1 MRLLRDIIESYFEF
15 LDVEKKAAHNT
26 ILSYKGDLVKFN
38 DYMERNNIKVEE
50 ATQTDILSY
59 FMYMQE
65 NGTSIS
71 TISRSLATLR
81 SFYGYLIKS
90 KKIETNPTENIKGY
104 KAERKLPE
112 ILTGM
117 EVEILLSQPKENDLL
132 GYRDKALLEVLYATG
147 MRATEIIGL
156 DVENINID
164 IGYISCNSWNK
175 TRVIPIYADAAKAL
189 KNYIQKSR
197 PLLTD
202 EPTGA
207 LFLNYSGKRLSRQGF
222 WKIIKGYQ
230 ESAKIVKEI
239 TPQTLRHS
247 FAVHLL
253 ENGADLK
260 SLQEMLGHNDISS
273 TQIYSKIVKQRLQN
287 VYYNSHPKAKK
298 K

>member
-1 MRLLRDIIESYFEF
+1 MRDIIESYFEF

-164 IGYISCNSWNK
+164 IGYISCNSGNK